1 MPPRFGIIGDFRES
15 NPTHVA
21 TNTALEQ
28 AGPCTIEWLAT
39 DQPHDYAQYNALICS
54 PGSPYRSEDGALAAI
69 RYARENK
76 VPLLGTCGGFQHIIL
91 EFARNVA
98 GIEDAAHAEN
108 DPDASVLFINKL
120 SCSLVGQT
128 MSVSIQPDTLAHRA
142 YGTVDAQ
149 ENYYCNFGLNPEH
162 LSTLTNAGLCVSGH
176 DENNEVRIVELP
188 GNSFFAGTLFVPQ
201 TRANHPLI
209 AALYRSAR
217 V

>member
-76 VPLLGTCGGFQHIIL
+76 VPLLGTCGGFQHMIL

-128 MSVSIQPDTLAHRA
+128 MSVSIQPDTLAHQA

-209 AALYRSAR
+209 AALYRSAQM
-217 V
+217 